1 MRYGFARGSGGVR
14 GARHR
19 HGNRRHERRG
29 ATGRRTPR
37 HRPPGPEDGRHRR
50 SDQRRMGRLRRY
62 AGRLGPAAEVDT
74 VRVLVIEDDDP
85 LRALVRRGLSEDG
98 YIVDALPDGRDCDEY
113 LAAANYDAVVL
124 DLNLPRE
131 DGLSILR
138 RIRGAGNHVPVLIL
152 TARDGAADVVAG
164 LDAGADD
171 YLRKPFVF
179 DELGARLRSL
189 ARRPPNRID
198 TILKMGDLTFDAQT
212 RQAHRGER
220 DLMLTA
226 KESLFLEV
234 LMRSPGRTVTRRM
247 LEDRLWDRDSDRAS
261 NVLDVYAR
269 RLRNKLTEN
278 GEPQL
283 LHTLRGLGYRLEHSY

>member
-1 MRYGFARGSGGVR
+1 MRI
-14 GARHR
+14 
-19 HGNRRHERRG
+19 
-29 ATGRRTPR
+29 
-37 HRPPGPEDGRHRR
+37 
-50 SDQRRMGRLRRY
+50 
-62 AGRLGPAAEVDT
+62 
-74 VRVLVIEDDDP
+74 LVIEDDEP

-98 YIVDALPDGRDCDEY
+98 YIVDALADGRDCDEY
-113 LAAANYDAVVL
+113 LAAASYDALVL

-138 RIRGAGNHVPVLIL
+138 RIRAAGNHVPVLIL

-171 YLRKPFVF
+171 YLRKPFAF

-198 TILKMGDLTFDAQT
+198 TLLKMGDLAFDADT

-234 LMRSPGRTVTRRM
+234 LMRNPGRTVTRRM
-247 LEDRLWDRDSDRAS
+247 LEDRLWDRDSERVS

-269 RLRNKLTEN
+269 RLRKKLTED

-283 LHTLRGLGYRLEHSY
+283 LHTLRGLGYRLESPD

>member
-1 MRYGFARGSGGVR
+1 
-14 GARHR
+14 
-19 HGNRRHERRG
+19 
-29 ATGRRTPR
+29 
-37 HRPPGPEDGRHRR
+37 
-50 SDQRRMGRLRRY
+50 
-62 AGRLGPAAEVDT
+62 
-74 VRVLVIEDDDP
+74 VRVLVIEDDEP

-98 YIVDALPDGRDCDEY
+98 YIVDSLPDGRDCDEY
-113 LAAANYDAVVL
+113 LAAAKYDALVL

-138 RIRGAGNHVPVLIL
+138 RIRAAGNHVPVLIL

-171 YLRKPFVF
+171 YLRKPFAF

-198 TILKMGDLTFDAQT
+198 TILKMGDLTFDAET

-226 KESLFLEV
+226 KESLFLET
-234 LMRSPGRTVTRRM
+234 LMRNAGRTVTRRM
-247 LEDRLWDRDSDRAS
+247 LEDRLWDRDSDRVS

-269 RLRNKLTEN
+269 RLRKKLAEN

-283 LHTLRGLGYRLEHSY
+283 LHTLRGLGYRLESPD